1 MCATMWW
8 YTRGAPTEGS
18 ISGATLRPKN
28 GEVKRMYHSEHDERS
43 MTKSE
48 RVAAA
53 LSRRPVDRPPVAF
66 WRHVPEVDHSARGL
80 ADAMLA
86 FHRRWDL
93 DLIKVMSSGV
103 YCVED
108 WGCDVAYTGAVNGAK
123 QCTRHAVQKRADW
136 ARIKTLDAGAGA
148 LGRELEAV
156 RLIVRGRVDDA
167 PVLHTLFSP
176 LTIARKLAGDR
187 VASDL
192 REEPD
197 AVTPALEAIGETVAR
212 YAAASIEAGA
222 EGIFFATQAANPDSF
237 TREEHDRFDLV
248 HVRRILRFVQGR
260 SRLTMLHAHGDLPY
274 LDAFAGVSIHAINW
288 HDRTTSPTLAAAA
301 RQFSVALVG
310 GLNQQQTLR
319 KETPAAV
326 AAETRDAIAQTGGVG
341 LIVGP
346 GCVLPLDAPDANLEA
361 VVKTVKTWAP

>member
-1 MCATMWW
+1 
-8 YTRGAPTEGS
+8 
-18 ISGATLRPKN
+18 
-28 GEVKRMYHSEHDERS
+28 

-48 RVAAA
+48 RVAAT
-53 LSRRPVDRPPVAF
+53 LSRQAVDRPPVAF
-66 WRHVPEVDHSARGL
+66 WRHVPDVDHTARGL

-108 WGCDVAYTGAVNGAK
+108 WGCQVAYQGAVNGAK
-123 QCTRHAVQKRADW
+123 VCTRHAVQTRGDW
-136 ARIKTLDAGAGA
+136 ARIKTLDPGAGA

-156 RLIVRGRVDDA
+156 RAIARGRDDDA

-187 VASDL
+187 VVTDL
-192 REEPD
+192 REAPD

-212 YAAASIEAGA
+212 YAAASLEAGA
-222 EGIFFATQAANPDSF
+222 EGVFFATQAANPESF
-237 TREEHDRFDLV
+237 TREEHDRFDGIY
-248 HVRRILRFVQGR
+248 VRRVLRFVQGR
-260 SRLTMLHAHGDLPY
+260 SRLTMLHAHGDRPY
-274 LDAFAGVSIHAINW
+274 LDTFAGPLIHAMNW
-288 HDRTTSPTLAAAA
+288 HDRTTSPDLATAS

-310 GLNQQQTLR
+310 GLNQQHTLR
-319 KETPAAV
+319 TGTPAAV
-326 AAETRDAIAQTGGVG
+326 AAETQDAIAQTNGIG

-346 GCVLPLDAPDANLEA
+346 GCVLPLDAPDANLAA
-361 VVKTVKTWAP
+361 VVDTVKGRPR